1 MSNNPCGEPRDMDE
15 YVKCLHQGG
24 GDGDGAGDMVI
35 FYTLYLVTDFNYQGV
50 YDPEAG
56 SGLEDP
62 GAGTKVDTE
71 AGESPYTFLFWG
83 GVGILTLAVIG

>member
-35 FYTLYLVTDFNYQGV
+35 FYTLYPVTDINY
-50 YDPEAG
+50 
-56 SGLEDP
+56 
-62 GAGTKVDTE
+62 
-71 AGESPYTFLFWG
+71 
-83 GVGILTLAVIG
+83 